1 MQDDDAN
8 QHDSNATPPDSHAGS
23 DDRAGS
29 AFDPDA
35 HQDDSP
41 AAESYQ
47 DAVDGPVNDDEGAPS
62 EPTKRPRGGPSELET
77 VRELLLGPEWDRLT
91 DARRRFEDPAAHAAE
106 IAKALP
112 GAVAI
117 RNAQD
122 ASLGEALAP
131 TIERSLQMS
140 VRQHPQAIV
149 DAIFP
154 VMGPA
159 IRKAVADTFLR
170 AIQGL
175 NEALEQS
182 LTLKG
187 LGWRIE
193 SWRTGRS
200 YAEVVMLHTLAFR
213 VEQVFLIHR
222 ETGLLLQHLQAEAVA
237 GQDPDMVSGML
248 TAIQD
253 FVKDSFAGGGSTA
266 SEAAATGTVAG
277 VERLNSMRVGTM
289 TVWIE
294 HAPRAILAAA
304 IRGTPPQGL
313 RQTMQEALERVSL
326 TMAEALEDFQGDASI
341 FAACRSELEPVLVQG
356 RRDGAP
362 DPKKKRNTFLA
373 WLVIIVIVAL
383 LGWWVFERWA
393 TQRQFDQFVQAVE
406 AQPGILVTR
415 TEKIGGVWQ
424 VYGLRDPFATDPSSL
439 FGSKEDQARGGA
451 TGPDSAIKPAFPRLG
466 PQNVR
471 LVMEQ
476 HQSSEPAFVLFKSK
490 QILLPPQG
498 VNLAFDGGVLTAMGS
513 TSNKW
518 LAFARA
524 RALLIPGVSQFN
536 EDRVTNTT
544 MPSLVA
550 LKLKIEAKK
559 PRFIVNTI
567 DLSQGQDAMFRELVR
582 DVKELV
588 KIAEDESVTL
598 RIELVG
604 HTDGTGAEAKNMRLS
619 KQRADQVAAV
629 LVTAGVNPDF
639 ITPLGV
645 GATDPMVAD
654 EVADKDRDANRRVNI
669 RVVLPRR

>member
-1 MQDDDAN
+1 MQDDNAN
-8 QHDSNATPPDSHAGS
+8 QQDPEVEPQDGAPEHFGGASDALDAVSGRDGDRSYASAVGVGDG
-23 DDRAGS
+23 DDRVA
-29 AFDPDA
+29 
-35 HQDDSP
+35 DDSEP
-41 AAESYQ
+41 E
-47 DAVDGPVNDDEGAPS
+47 PS
-62 EPTKRPRGGPSELET
+62 RASELET
-77 VRELLLGPEWDRLT
+77 VRELLLGPEWERLT

-122 ASLGEALAP
+122 SSLGEALAP
-131 TIERSLQMS
+131 TIERSLQTS

-193 SWRTGRS
+193 SWRTGRP

-222 ETGLLLQHLQAEAVA
+222 ETGLLLQHLQADAVA

-266 SEAAATGTVAG
+266 SEAAQTGTTAG

-313 RQTMQEALERVSL
+313 RQTMQESLERVCL
-326 TMAEALEDFQGDASI
+326 TMSEALEDFQGDASV
-341 FAACRSELEPVLVQG
+341 FAACRPELEPVLVQG

-373 WLVIIVIVAL
+373 WIVIAVIVGL
-383 LGWWVFERWA
+383 LAWWAYTRWADRRAFER
-393 TQRQFDQFVQAVE
+393 FVGAVE

-415 TEKIGGVWQ
+415 TEKARGLWRI
-424 VYGLRDPFATDPSSL
+424 YGLRDPYAVDPTSL
-439 FGSKEDQARGGA
+439 DAYKDL
-451 TGPDSAIKPAFPRLG
+451 GPDR
-466 PQNVR
+466 VR
-471 LVMEQ
+471 VEMEQ
-476 HQSSEPAFVLFKSK
+476 HESSEPAFVLFKSK
-490 QILLPPQG
+490 NILLPPKG
-498 VNLAFDGGVLTAMGS
+498 VTLAFDGGVLSAMGS

-518 LAFARA
+518 LAFARS
-524 RALLIPGVSQFN
+524 RAVLIPGVKQFN

-544 MPSLVA
+544 MPALVA
-550 LKLKIEAKK
+550 LKQKIEARK
-559 PRFIVNTI
+559 PRFIVNTT
-567 DLSQGQDAMFRELVR
+567 DLSPGQDTMFRELVR
-582 DVKELV
+582 DVKDLV
-588 KIAEDESVTL
+588 KIAEDESVAL

-629 LVTAGVNPDF
+629 LVTAGVNADF

-645 GATDPMVAD
+645 GATDPMIAD
-654 EVADKDRDANRRVNI
+654 EGTDRDREANRRVNI